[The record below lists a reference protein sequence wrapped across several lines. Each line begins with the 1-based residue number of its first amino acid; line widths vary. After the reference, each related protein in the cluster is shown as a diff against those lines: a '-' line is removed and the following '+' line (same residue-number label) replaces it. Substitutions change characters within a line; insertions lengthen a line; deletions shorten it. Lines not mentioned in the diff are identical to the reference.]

1 MKNLN
6 RKIYVMILEFIVNY
20 DVAKDSYDQS
30 ATDFEFRGFEA
41 NASELD
47 NMNSELAEIAQEL
60 FNSVTSIES
69 TISES
74 LLAIRKELSIDEDED
89 DERILELEEYL
100 NELN

>member
-6 RKIYVMILEFIVNY
+6 RKIYVIILEFIVNF
-20 DVAKDSYDQS
+20 DVAQDSYDKGAS
-30 ATDFEFRGFEA
+30 DFSFRGFEG
-41 NASELD
+41 NPSELD
-47 NMNSELAEIAQEL
+47 HMNSELAEIAQEL

-74 LLAIRKELSIDEDED
+74 LLAIRKELNIDDDEC

-100 NELN
+100 SELN